1 MYRYKESEKRL
12 HELAML
18 PGQPG
23 AGFRVHYWGVN
34 PRLQSNPVHRHS
46 FFEICYVLGGEG
58 EYTDDGVEFELRQGV
73 QFCSRPGITHQIR
86 TKKGL
91 TLLYAAFEPDEATT
105 EEGLLEA
112 WRELADKGRVLAADS
127 GGTASALLWES
138 LLLREDDRGNLPDA
152 AVATTACALLLSILA
167 LFGERERR
175 AASGQRQDGALL
187 RRAKLYVRDNLSEPL
202 SLGDVAAYLNV
213 SERHLS
219 RLFGA
224 GIRESFT
231 DYIRGER
238 VRQAAKLLLETDLP
252 IKEVAEATGFS
263 SVHYFTRTFARDM
276 AMPPGQFR
284 RKHRG

>member
-1 MYRYKESEKRL
+1 MYRYKESETRL

-46 FFEICYVLGGEG
+46 FFEACYVLAGEG
-58 EYTDDGVEFELRQGV
+58 EYTDDGVDYALRAGV

-86 TKKGL
+86 TKEGL
-91 TLLYAAFEPDEATT
+91 TLLYVAFEPDEAAT
-105 EEGLLEA
+105 EERLLEA
-112 WRELADKGRVLAADS
+112 WRDLADKGRVYAEET
-127 GGTASALLWES
+127 GGTAAARLWET
-138 LLLREDDRGNLPDA
+138 LLVHEDDRGSLPDA
-152 AVATTACALLLSILA
+152 AVSAAACALLLSFLA

-175 AASGQRQDGALL
+175 ALSGPRQDSAIL
-187 RRAKLYVRDNLSEPL
+187 RRAKLFIRDNITEPL
-202 SLGDVAAYLNV
+202 SLGDVAAYLSV

-238 VRQAAKLLLETDLP
+238 IRQAVKLLLETDLP
-252 IKEVAEATGFS
+252 IKEIASSTGFS

-276 AMPPGQFR
+276 AMPPAQFR